1 MKAPRCGRRPLCAL
15 ERVEKIK
22 TFNDRLQ
29 LLQAEADGYIIAFLS
44 ELFGGK
50 YQPYRSMVLNDIC
63 KLLE

>member
-1 MKAPRCGRRPLCAL
+1 
-15 ERVEKIK
+15 VEKIK